1 MAQLTRSECFRM
13 GFLMRCAEEGCTP
26 EEVAARVAFGREK
39 SAFNWDVSDMVT
51 KPIGKALSAAKFLA
65 LLPLRASGYGILAG
79 AGLGAAGGY
88 GLAKMQNGTLDPEE
102 AKRQELIS
110 AYQFQAEL
118 ARRRAAQF
126 SYRKAAP
133 QSPRFS

>member
-26 EEVAARVAFGREK
+26 EEVAARVAFGQEK
-39 SAFNWDVSDMVT
+39 SADWDVTSMFT
-51 KPIGKALSAAKFLA
+51 KPVGKALSAAKFLA

-88 GLAKMQNGTLDPEE
+88 GLAKMQNGTLDPDE

-118 ARRRAAQF
+118 ARRRASQF

>member
-1 MAQLTRSECFRM
+1 MAQLTRNECFRM
-13 GFLMRCAEEGCTP
+13 GFLLRCAEEGCTP
-26 EEVAARVAFGREK
+26 EEVAARVAFGQEK
-39 SAFNWDVSDMVT
+39 SAESLIKTAWD
-51 KPIGKALSAAKFLA
+51 PIGKALAAAKTIATF
-65 LLPLRASGYGILAG
+65 PLHTAAYGILG
-79 AGLGAAGGY
+79 SAGLGVAGGY

-118 ARRRAAQF
+118 ARRRASQF
-126 SYRKAAP
+126 AYRKAAP